1 MINGICNSYSY
12 YLKKIQDS
20 GPYLEHRMAGPDKVV
35 IQGLNTGTLDLSA
48 NGWGH
53 EVLVLKLQA
62 ILKRLLLI

>member
-1 MINGICNSYSY
+1 
-12 YLKKIQDS
+12 
-20 GPYLEHRMAGPDKVV
+20 MAGPDKVV